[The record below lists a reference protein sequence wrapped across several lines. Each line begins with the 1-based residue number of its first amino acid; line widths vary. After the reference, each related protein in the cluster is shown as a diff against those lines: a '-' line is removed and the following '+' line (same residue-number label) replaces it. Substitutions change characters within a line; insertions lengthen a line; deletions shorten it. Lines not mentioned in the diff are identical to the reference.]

1 MIYIGQNHLA
11 MGGFGVLGGVVGSVY
26 PWRLTATCLQAFLT
40 ELGLNG
46 LEVFLGFVCTHL
58 HIGTSCLTS
67 WCLQSH
73 PNNPFNLISTILVQ
87 TKPAGNHFL
96 LILVLLQMPQPM
108 TNLIASLA
116 RQFHLWGCLLTSV
129 GFGVWANPSGIK
141 LELDLRRKPVGI
153 YYLRLQVGKKVI
165 SSKLLKQ

>member
-1 MIYIGQNHLA
+1 
-11 MGGFGVLGGVVGSVY
+11 
-26 PWRLTATCLQAFLT
+26 
-40 ELGLNG
+40 
-46 LEVFLGFVCTHL
+46 
-58 HIGTSCLTS
+58 
-67 WCLQSH
+67 
-73 PNNPFNLISTILVQ
+73 
-87 TKPAGNHFL
+87 
-96 LILVLLQMPQPM
+96 MPQPM